1 MRWLTLM
8 GMLAMAATGCATPSN
23 RLEPWLDSY
32 AVRYRSASPPAFPRE
47 SLSSPVAPKAQTAER
62 KATPAKRTP
71 PRATAARPSKDKPGK
86 PATTQASTHARPVS
100 ADARAKVL
108 AAARSLVGKPQV
120 TLDGRKYP
128 ADCTGLIEGV
138 HAQAGLS
145 FRGTLKP
152 GDNGVTAL
160 YRYARAN
167 GRVYTEGRPVPGDLV
182 FFNETY
188 DQNRDGRRND
198 GLTHVGIVDS
208 VDAQG
213 TVTVIHRVR
222 RGVVRYRMNLA
233 RPHLPRDP
241 KTGEV
246 LNDLLRHAGP
256 NKDPVLTGQLFASF
270 GSVLP
275 PSPAAK
281 KAAPV
286 PVASLR

>member
-8 GMLAMAATGCATPSN
+8 GVLSMLATGCATPSG

-32 AVRYRSASPPAFPRE
+32 AVRYHSASPPAFPRE
-47 SLSSPVAPKAQTAER
+47 SLSTPVATARPE
-62 KATPAKRTP
+62 KQPAPAKAKP
-71 PRATAARPSKDKPGK
+71 PARATASRPAKGK
-86 PATTQASTHARPVS
+86 PATPQVSTTSARPVS
-100 ADARAKVL
+100 ADARVKVL
-108 AAARSLVGKPQV
+108 TAARSVVGKPQV
-120 TLDGRKYP
+120 TFDGRKYP
-128 ADCTGLIEGV
+128 SDCTGLIEGV
-138 HAQAGLS
+138 YAQAGLS

-167 GRVYTEGRPVPGDLV
+167 GRVYEDGRPVPGDLV
-182 FFNETY
+182 FFHETY

-208 VDAQG
+208 VDEQG
-213 TVTVIHRVR
+213 TVTVIHRVN

-246 LNDLLRHAGP
+246 LNDLLRHPGP
-256 NKDPVLTGQLFASF
+256 NKAPVLTGQLFAAY

-275 PSPAAK
+275 ASPPAK
-281 KAAPV
+281 KKPAPI
-286 PVASLR
+286 PVALR